1 MGYQVWVGGRN
12 NWRERTDQ
20 LLRISVRSNEDRIV
34 HETFFRQRQVNQHG
48 VISISCIPPYVADD
62 SNYLKCLIIG
72 QKLALVVGL
81 AFRSH
86 AKSEPD
92 RVPAWPKPLSRGFA
106 EDD

>member
-20 LLRISVRSNEDRIV
+20 LLRIGARSNEDGIV
-34 HETFFRQRQVNQHG
+34 RETFFRQWQVDQHG
-48 VISISCIPPYVADD
+48 IFPISCIPAYVADD
-62 SNYLKCLIIG
+62 SNHLKCLIIG

-92 RVPAWPKPLSRGFA
+92 RVPAWPKPFSRGFA
-106 EDD
+106 